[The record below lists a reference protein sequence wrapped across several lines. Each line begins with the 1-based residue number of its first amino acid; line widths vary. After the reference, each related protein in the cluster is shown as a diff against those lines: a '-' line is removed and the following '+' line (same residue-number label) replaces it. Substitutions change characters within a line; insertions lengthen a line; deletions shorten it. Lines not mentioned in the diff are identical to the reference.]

1 MCVYKRR
8 AMSSWSAMAVSG
20 GSFVWLLSLPYDLSV
35 EKGADVSRNKANA
48 WERGYSRCGEIDDHD
63 VGMDTAVVS
72 MPDARGLGRQHKLGH
87 VVAQP
92 VGVGWAVAH
101 DEDMNWV

>member
-1 MCVYKRR
+1 
-8 AMSSWSAMAVSG
+8 MAVSG

-63 VGMDTAVVS
+63 VGMDTTCGVHA
-72 MPDARGLGRQHKLGH
+72 H
-87 VVAQP
+87 VVVINFAT
-92 VGVGWAVAH
+92 A
-101 DEDMNWV
+101 